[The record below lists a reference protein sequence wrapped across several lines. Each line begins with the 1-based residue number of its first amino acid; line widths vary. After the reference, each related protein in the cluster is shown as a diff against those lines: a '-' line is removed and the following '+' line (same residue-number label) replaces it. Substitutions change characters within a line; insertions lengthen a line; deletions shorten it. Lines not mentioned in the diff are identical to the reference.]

1 MEEIRYKNPIP
12 SSISN
17 LSNQTPFKKIDF
29 SIIQTNLPEF
39 LLLYLHYPWS
49 FAMSKA
55 LKAFGISFIESF
67 QKLYKEHTPGAR
79 IFPPKTDKNDKNAQL
94 RVDAGEVIN
103 GRKYVYLQV
112 NTQATNEALRK
123 WVKKKWHTCKACDR
137 FLRCQH

>member
-1 MEEIRYKNPIP
+1 
-12 SSISN
+12 
-17 LSNQTPFKKIDF
+17 
-29 SIIQTNLPEF
+29 
-39 LLLYLHYPWS
+39 
-49 FAMSKA
+49 MSKA
-55 LKAFGISFIESF
+55 LKAFGISFVESF

-123 WVKKKWHTCKACDR
+123 WVKKNGTHARLATASFDVNTKDENKKDVCEEIWSTFHQQAIREPPGCYIAIWAVPR
-137 FLRCQH
+137 